1 MGRRAFSHDLG
12 AAVVLL
18 LRFAVRA
25 KNDVSWPIQGK
36 PTTRIMSKLRVQR
49 GSGAGQNPA
58 AGVNGSG
65 PEQSP
70 QRRGLAYDEG
80 VAVANGVREI
90 GVAMPPEHTRGAA
103 DGQRRQNLFVSQAAE
118 AAVPCPR
125 PSLPVRVR
133 EPFGSL
139 RDPPPPPM
147 TAFSGP
153 RVGPDTAWGTDRGFS

>member
-12 AAVVLL
+12 ASVALL

-36 PTTRIMSKLRVQR
+36 PTPRIMSKLAAQR

-70 QRRGLAYDEG
+70 QRRGVAYDEG

-90 GVAMPPEHTRGAA
+90 GVAMPPEHARGAA
-103 DGQRRQNLFVSQAAE
+103 DGQRRQNLFRFLGRGSRRSPPTS
-118 AAVPCPR
+118 VPAGPGQR
-125 PSLPVRVR
+125 
-133 EPFGSL
+133 
-139 RDPPPPPM
+139 
-147 TAFSGP
+147 TFSGASGILHT
-153 RVGPDTAWGTDRGFS
+153 RR

>member
-1 MGRRAFSHDLG
+1 MGRRACAHDLG
-12 AAVVLL
+12 ASVALL

-36 PTTRIMSKLRVQR
+36 PTTRIVSKLQAQR

-90 GVAMPPEHTRGAA
+90 GVAMPPEHARGAA
-103 DGQRRQNLFVSQAAE
+103 DGQRRQNLFRFSGRGSRRSPPTS
-118 AAVPCPR
+118 VPAGPGR
-125 PSLPVRVR
+125 RTFR
-133 EPFGSL
+133 EPPGSSTPTDAGFQ
-139 RDPPPPPM
+139 RPDSR
-147 TAFSGP
+147 A
-153 RVGPDTAWGTDRGFS
+153 RYCVGD

>member
-12 AAVVLL
+12 ASVTLL

-36 PTTRIMSKLRVQR
+36 PTTRIMSKLAAQR

-103 DGQRRQNLFVSQAAE
+103 DGQRRQNLFRFSGGGSRRSPPTS
-118 AAVPCPR
+118 VPAGPGR
-125 PSLPVRVR
+125 RNFR
-133 EPFGSL
+133 EPPGSSTPADDGFQ
-139 RDPPPPPM
+139 RPESW
-147 TAFSGP
+147 A
-153 RVGPDTAWGTDRGFS
+153 RYCVGD